1 MPRMQIYL
9 PDDLYAEVKRRKL
22 RASELAQQALRAEIR
37 RQELGDAAD
46 EYLRELMA
54 EVGEPTPEELAWAED
69 FVAQIKA
76 HEAKSDEAKS
86 DEAKSDEPE
95 TPAGDSGKQAS

>member
-1 MPRMQIYL
+1 MQIYL

-46 EYLRELMA
+46 EYLQELMA

-69 FVAQIKA
+69 FVARIKA
-76 HEAKSDEAKS
+76 HKAT
-86 DEAKSDEPE
+86 SDEPE
-95 TPAGDSGKQAS
+95 TPAGHSGKQAS